1 MVRVLTSVDSAP
13 QHWEYTERYVS
24 HFRFHVFKEAQGET
38 HRSTDLGKPRPLR
51 DGLSC
56 SLLTQNVSLSYRN
69 SRQLSRNTVISLL
82 HWVREST
89 VVQEAVDCPTP
100 ASQRPTA
107 PFLYLLVSQQSF
119 ISPRLPQENRT
130 SSGSKPSPFDLGSNT
145 CWLGDLGHV
154 SLTIVPYR
162 QKWGCW
168 VIAPHEARSMLITTL
183 RLGVDYLSESFL
195 Q

>member
-38 HRSTDLGKPRPLR
+38 HGSTDLGKPRPLW

-69 SRQLSRNTVISLL
+69 IRQLSRNTVTSLL
-82 HWVREST
+82 HGVREST

-100 ASQRPTA
+100 ASQRPGERWPTA

-119 ISPRLPQENRT
+119 ISPRLPQENR
-130 SSGSKPSPFDLGSNT
+130 SKPSPFDLGSNT

-162 QKWGCW
+162 QNEDAG
-168 VIAPHEARSMLITTL
+168 
-183 RLGVDYLSESFL
+183 
-195 Q
+195 